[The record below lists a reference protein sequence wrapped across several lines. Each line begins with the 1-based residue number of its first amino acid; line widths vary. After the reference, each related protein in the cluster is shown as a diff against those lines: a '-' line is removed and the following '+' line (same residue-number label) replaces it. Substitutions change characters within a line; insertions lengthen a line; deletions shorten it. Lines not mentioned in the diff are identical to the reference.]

1 MVANLLSNP
10 TTLQNLMFLA
20 PKFGIT
26 MPMIGIL
33 VEAFNDKE
41 IFAENGL
48 INESRAKVYEEK
60 LASLRENRQSHNTH
74 LEVGCPTCGYI
85 MKVEMK

>member
-10 TTLQNLMFLA
+10 TMLQNLMFLA
-20 PKFGIT
+20 PKFGFN

-33 VEAFNDKE
+33 VEAFNDAE
-41 IFAENGL
+41 MFAENGL
-48 INESRAKVYEEK
+48 INESRAKIYEEK
-60 LASLRENRQSHNTH
+60 LALLRTPSQSHGNK
-74 LEVGCPTCGYI
+74 LEVGCPNCGYI

>member
-10 TTLQNLMFLA
+10 TMLQNLMFLA
-20 PKFGIT
+20 PKLGIN

-33 VEAFNDKE
+33 VEAFNDAE
-41 IFAENGL
+41 MFAENGL
-48 INESRAKVYEEK
+48 INESRAKIYEEK
-60 LASLRENRQSHNTH
+60 LALLRTSNQSRGHN
-74 LEVGCPTCGYI
+74 LEVGCPNCGYI

>member
-10 TTLQNLMFLA
+10 TMLQNLMFLA
-20 PKFGIT
+20 PKLGIN
-26 MPMIGIL
+26 MPMIGVL

-41 IFAENGL
+41 MFAENGL
-48 INESRAKVYEEK
+48 INESRAKIYEEK
-60 LASLRENRQSHNTH
+60 LALLRTPNQSNDHS
-74 LEVGCPTCGYI
+74 LEVGCPNCGYI

>member
-10 TTLQNLMFLA
+10 AMLQNLMFLA
-20 PKFGIT
+20 PKFGIS
-26 MPMIGIL
+26 MPMIGVL

-48 INESRAKVYEEK
+48 INESRAKIYEEK
-60 LASLRENRQSHNTH
+60 LALLRANNQPNDSQ
-74 LEVGCPTCGYI
+74 LEVGCPNCGYI
-85 MKVEMK
+85 MKVELK

>member
-10 TTLQNLMFLA
+10 TMLQNLMFLA
-20 PKFGIT
+20 PKFGIS
-26 MPMIGIL
+26 MPMIGVL

-48 INESRAKVYEEK
+48 INEDRAKVYEEK
-60 LASLRENRQSHNTH
+60 LALLRTPNQSHGHNVK
-74 LEVGCPTCGYI
+74 VGCPNCGYI
-85 MKVEMK
+85 MNVEMK